1 MQRRSATLKLGL
13 ITTAIVAAVAVLGLV
28 ACGVE
33 PNRPPADFARQTDR
47 AAATCGV
54 AKTVAAGLML
64 CASVAGLCL
73 VSRNRSVQSDAP
85 HGIADTAGG
94 WPRRRHY
101 LLAALAFSAVAVYGS
116 LVPFRY
122 APLEFAQAV
131 GRLKEILNAPVRL
144 GLHGNF
150 VANVLLFVPI
160 GFCLLAA
167 LAVDRHN
174 RVLTAL
180 CVPAA
185 GSLCA
190 ALSVAVESAQ
200 LWFPGRYPSPGDIV
214 AQMIGAAAGIGL
226 WLLVGRTVTDWVRS
240 YTVSER
246 PTEQIDWLLRAYC
259 IGLLIYSLLPLD
271 LITRPAELVHKYRQG
286 RIALSPLA
294 GAGWDFATFY
304 GLFRDVA
311 IFTPVGM
318 LAATWMT
325 SRRRPV
331 RPRGTSVAL
340 GVLIVLAVETMHL
353 LVYSRSAATRDL
365 ITGTIGVCAG
375 VWAMHGWRG
384 RDRAGRS
391 APTASPVARRA
402 WLWLGLAAV
411 YSLLLAAVFC
421 EPFVAIDDLQQ
432 LKPRYNGFFRVPFGS
447 RYPGSEFNMLS
458 QIVKKGLLFA
468 PLGAL
473 LTLSLARLPV
483 PRPVRRILLGIALL
497 AAAGVATAIEMA
509 QVFLPPHVPSSTDV
523 ILCTLGAAI
532 GMLVTLRIVDARRA
546 SARSVAPRQE

>member
-1 MQRRSATLKLGL
+1 MQRRSATLKFGL
-13 ITTAIVAAVAVLGLV
+13 ITTAIVAAVAAPGLV
-28 ACGVE
+28 ACGVVE
-33 PNRPPADFARQTDR
+33 
-47 AAATCGV
+47 
-54 AKTVAAGLML
+54 TVAAGLML

-73 VSRNRSVQSDAP
+73 VSPNRSVQSDAP

-122 APLEFAQAV
+122 APLEFAEAV
-131 GRLKEILNAPVRL
+131 GRLKQILNAPVRL

-167 LAVDRHN
+167 LAVDR
-174 RVLTAL
+174 RSRMLTAL
-180 CVPAA
+180 CVPVAA
-185 GSLCA
+185 SLCA

-200 LWFPGRYPSPGDIV
+200 LWFPGRYPSPSDIV
-214 AQMIGAAAGIGL
+214 AQIIGAAAGIGL
-226 WLLVGRTVTDWVRS
+226 WLMVGRTVTDWVRS

-246 PTEQIDWLLRAYC
+246 PTEQIDWLLQAYC

-271 LITRPAELVHKYRQG
+271 LVTRPAELVHKYREG

-304 GLFRDVA
+304 GLFRGVV
-311 IFTPVGM
+311 IFIPVGM
-318 LAATWMT
+318 LAATWAT

-331 RPRGTSVAL
+331 RPQGTSVAL

-353 LVYSRSAATRDL
+353 LVYSRSAATRDS

-375 VWAMHGWRG
+375 VWAMHRWRG

-391 APTASPVARRA
+391 APPASPVPRRA

-411 YSLLLAAVFC
+411 YALLLAAVFC

-432 LKPRYNGFFRVPFGS
+432 LKTRYNGFFRLPFDS
-447 RYPGSEFNMLS
+447 HYPGSEFNMLA
-458 QIVKKGLLFA
+458 QVVKKGLLFA

-473 LTLSLARLPV
+473 LTLCLARLPV
-483 PRPVRRILLGIALL
+483 PRPVRRILLWIALL

-532 GMLVTLRIVDARRA
+532 GMFVTLRIVDARRA
-546 SARSVAPRQE
+546 SA